1 MTPRLLTEK
10 EKELLISLAYKRSS
24 DIEQHTELFSD
35 NLSMVARLVRINGLL
50 LKYASPE
57 IQDNKEIIDIAI
69 KQNPEAIEFATDKY
83 KNDKEFIKNLLH
95 NNQSLFRYASEH
107 LRNDKTY
114 ILDLLSQ
121 EYKSMGTLF
130 KYAGDI
136 LKEDREVVTSAV
148 FRKGGNLKFAHEKFQ
163 DDDDIVSIAVNT
175 NGYAIRYASPR
186 LKDNKKIG
194 MLAASRTHGS
204 SIEELSDRLRDDKE
218 LILQALV
225 FNDYA
230 FVCASEKLR
239 EDKEVVEFAMKKN
252 PKLFKYVGNNYKND
266 LSFIVRQ
273 LQNIDPDKSD
283 SYNEIDDEYDAEKTI
298 DRKFIFNNLTPEFKD
313 DLHKMT
319 CLASF
324 DKDCIKYASSRL
336 LDLENFGL
344 VVVSHEGNNL
354 QYLSNRLQND
364 KFIVMSAILNNPESL
379 QYAPEIYKDNIE
391 IIKLVVSNKYNKQAF
406 KYASENMRNNKEL
419 IEYALSVNTE
429 NMEHISDTV
438 ANDKSFIL
446 HCMNQL
452 SNIEGSHNLYTYLN
466 ENMRGDVDIIKLGLE
481 KNYRNYTFVPEDK
494 KESLE
499 IFSYLLNITDNDE
512 YVSKHMTVKMKEQY
526 TKDNYREYVAKV
538 LEVKRL
544 EQKYPEKEDKSKR
557 AKI

>member
-1 MTPRLLTEK
+1 MTTRLLTEK
-10 EKELLISLAYKRSS
+10 EKELLISLAYKKSL

-83 KNDKEFIKNLLH
+83 KNDKDFIKNLLH
-95 NNQSLFRYASEH
+95 NNQSLFRYASDN
-107 LRNDKTY
+107 LRNDKAY
-114 ILDLLSQ
+114 VLDLLSQ
-121 EYKSMGTLF
+121 EYKSIGTLF
-130 KYAGDI
+130 KYVGDK
-136 LKEDREVVTSAV
+136 LKEDREVVTTAV
-148 FRKGGNLKFAHEKFQ
+148 YRKGGNLKFSHEIFQ
-163 DDDDIVSIAVNT
+163 DDEDIVSIAVNT

-204 SIEELSDRLRDDKE
+204 SIEDLSDRLRNDKE
-218 LILQALV
+218 LILQALN

-230 FVCASEKLR
+230 FVCASETLR
-239 EDKEVVEFAMKKN
+239 EDKDVVEFAMKKN
-252 PKLFKYVGNNYKND
+252 PKLFKYVGHSYKND

-273 LQNIDPDKSD
+273 LQNIDPDKSEI
-283 SYNEIDDEYDAEKTI
+283 YNEIDDEYDADKTI
-298 DRKFIFNNLTPEFKD
+298 DRNFIFNNLTKEFKE

-324 DKDCIKYASSRL
+324 DKDCVKYASSRL

-354 QYLSNRLQND
+354 QYLSPRLQNN
-364 KFIVMSAILNNPESL
+364 KFIVMSAILNNPEAL
-379 QYAPEIYKDNIE
+379 QYAPEIYKDDIE
-391 IIKLVVSNKYNKQAF
+391 IIKLVVSNKSNKQAF

-429 NMEHISDTV
+429 NMTYVSENL
-438 ANDKSFIL
+438 ANDKNFIIS
-446 HCMNQL
+446 CMTQL
-452 SNIEGSHNLYTYLN
+452 SSIEGSHNLYTHLN
-466 ENMRGDVDIIKLGLE
+466 NNMRADVDIIKLGLE
-481 KNYRNYTFVPEDK
+481 KSYRNYIFVPEDK

-512 YVSKHMTVKMKEQY
+512 YISKHMTVKMKELY
-526 TKDNYREYVAKV
+526 TKDNYRQYVARAI
-538 LEVKRL
+538 EVKRL
-544 EQKYPEKEDKSKR
+544 EQKYPEKDDKIKR